1 MITLL
6 IWAVILLAIVVVW
19 RLIRIY
25 ELASALRGGKPQW
38 EVTESDNRMN
48 ARLMLLFVLTFF
60 VFCFWVFFK
69 TKDKLLPVAASVHG
83 AETDWLFNFNMVI
96 ITIVAMA
103 TNFFLFYF
111 AFRYYKGKKN
121 ETATFFPESHKLELL
136 WTIVPGIVLTVII
149 FLGIKTWSTITSP
162 AEGESIVM
170 ELYAK
175 QFDWT
180 ARYAGKDNIL
190 GKRNFKLITDT
201 NPMGLDASDPTVKD
215 DIVVRGE
222 FHLPKGKQIDFKL
235 GSRDVIHSAYMP
247 HFRAQMNCVPGMTTL
262 IHYIPTITT
271 EEMRKDPQVI
281 QNVKEVNEILA
292 KKGEEPFEFNY
303 LLLCN
308 KICGTSH
315 FNMQM
320 NIIVEEPEQFEAWL
334 SKQKTVGESMA
345 PTAPIAIGMKT
356 ESDNLLAEQKK

>member
-6 IWAVILLAIVVVW
+6 TWAVIILIIVAVF
-19 RLIRIY
+19 RLMKIN

-48 ARLMLLFVLTFF
+48 ARMMLLFMFAFF
-60 VFCFWVFFK
+60 IFCFWIFFK
-69 TKDKLLPVAASVHG
+69 TKDKLLPIAASAHG
-83 AETDWLFNFNMVI
+83 AQTDWLLNFNFII
-96 ITIVAMA
+96 ITIVAFV
-103 TNFFLFYF
+103 TNFLLFYF

-121 ETATFFPESHKLELL
+121 DTATFFSESHKLELI
-136 WTIVPGIVLTVII
+136 WTTVPGIVLVVII
-149 FLGIKTWSTITSP
+149 FLGIKTWNNITSP

-201 NPMGLDASDPTVKD
+201 NPMGLDASDPNGND
-215 DIVVRGE
+215 DIVVHNE
-222 FHLPKGKQIDFKL
+222 FHIPKGKQIDFKL

-247 HFRAQMNCVPGMTTL
+247 HFRTQMNCVPGMTTSL
-262 IHYIPTITT
+262 HYVPTITT
-271 EEMRKDPQVI
+271 EEMRKNPKVI
-281 QNVKEVNEILA
+281 KNVKEINEILA
-292 KKGEEPFEFNY
+292 KKGEDPYEFNY

-308 KICGTSH
+308 KICGLSH
-315 FNMQM
+315 YNMQM
-320 NIIVEEPEQFEAWL
+320 NIVVDEPAQYEAWL
-334 SKQKTVGESMA
+334 SKQKTVGESM
-345 PTAPIAIGMKT
+345 TAEIKT
-356 ESDNLLAEQKK
+356 ESSNMIAENK